1 MGNNFR
7 IRRTFSESLKRKLV
21 KELELGKVRV
31 KEVSEIYEVS
41 ESAVYVWLNKYSEI
55 YQRRNQVIVEEQSE
69 SKKARQLEQ
78 RIKDLEQK
86 LGQKQMRLEYLE
98 KMLELHKES
107 TGEDLEKKHG

>member
-21 KELELGKVRV
+21 KELELGELRV
-31 KEVSEIYEVS
+31 QEIC
-41 ESAVYVWLNKYSEI
+41 EI
-55 YQRRNQVIVEEQSE
+55 YQVSNQAVYYWLNRYSKIYQQKSQVIVEEQSE
-69 SKKARQLEQ
+69 SKKAKQLEQ
-78 RIKDLEQK
+78 RVKELERK

-98 KMLELHKES
+98 KMLELHKKS